1 MSTEAQIEEKRQKDL
16 GGRHRADEETWA
28 DKFGSHRPLPFPE
41 QSRDPG
47 GPSQGEGDQG
57 GALLNLESHRGGD
70 ISGGAGA
77 DDKWVTGPGLAL
89 LITFVFLHLKG
100 LLNGDH

>member
-1 MSTEAQIEEKRQKDL
+1 MSAEAHTRIAMSTEAYTPIAMSTEAQIEEKRQKDL

-57 GALLNLESHRGGD
+57 GALLNLESHRAGD

-77 DDKWVTGPGLAL
+77 DDK
-89 LITFVFLHLKG
+89 
-100 LLNGDH
+100 